1 MPSLRTRQLGLL
13 ILLMTLG
20 SVPYQAYAA
29 NSALMELIQILK
41 NKGSITEEEYQL
53 LQKAAAEDEKPAVA
67 TAQPDSGKPAATAAP
82 VAVVPV
88 KPASASW
95 TDTVVIKGDI
105 RTRYQNEQEK
115 PGPGRD
121 RGRLRYRLG
130 ITAQPTAGWE
140 VGAGLASGA
149 ADPRSSNQSFADSF
163 NKKPFNLDY
172 AYAQYKFN
180 DQLKVISGKF
190 RIAGYLYTAS
200 DLIWDT
206 DIDPEGVSASYT
218 YKSDF
223 GNSFANS
230 GLWVME
236 EKRTSDKD
244 PYLAFLQLGHS
255 YSTDSLFASLAG
267 TYYSFEDNIAA
278 GSFPTTGH
286 NTDFAFSGI
295 YDIAGEIGLQNLIR
309 EGTRFSLLG
318 ELVENSDTASND
330 DTGYLLGF
338 RGAYDLWSF
347 RYNYARLERN
357 SWPDFLPDSDRYEGR
372 TGIRGHEFLVE
383 YAIMKNVL
391 LAVNYYLSEQDTTGS
406 EQDLLQLDLNV
417 RF

>member
-1 MPSLRTRQLGLL
+1 MLSHRTWQLGLL
-13 ILLMTLG
+13 ILSITIG
-20 SVPYQAYAA
+20 SVPFQAYAT

-53 LQKAAAEDEKPAVA
+53 LQKAAAKDEKPAVA
-67 TAQPDSGKPAATAAP
+67 AAQPESSKPSAATP

-88 KPASASW
+88 KPASTSW
-95 TDTVVIKGDI
+95 TDTVVLKGDV
-105 RTRYQNEQEK
+105 RVRYQDEQEK
-115 PGPGRD
+115 PGLGRD
-121 RGRLRYRLG
+121 RGRVRYRLG

-149 ADPRSSNQSFADSF
+149 SDPRSTNQSFADSF
-163 NKKPFNLDY
+163 TKKPVNLDY
-172 AYAQYKFN
+172 GYAQYQFS
-180 DQLKVISGKF
+180 DQLKLIGGKF
-190 RIAGYLYTAS
+190 RMAGYLYTVS

-206 DIDPEGVSASYT
+206 DVNPEGVSANFT
-218 YKSDF
+218 YKSDL
-223 GNSFANS
+223 GTTFANA

-244 PYLAFLQLGHS
+244 PYLAFLQLGQS
-255 YSTDSLFASLAG
+255 YSADSLFASLAG
-267 TYYSFEDNIAA
+267 TYYSFEDNIAE
-278 GSFPTTGH
+278 GSFPTTGY
-286 NTDFAFSGI
+286 NTDFSFSGI
-295 YDIAGEIGLQNLIR
+295 YNVAGEIGLQNLIS
-309 EGTRFSLLG
+309 EGTRLSLVG
-318 ELVENSDTASND
+318 ELVENSDTTSNAD
-330 DTGYLLGF
+330 IGYLLGF
-338 RGAYDLWSF
+338 KGAYDLWSF

-357 SWPDFLPDSDRYEGR
+357 SWPDFLPDADRYEGR

-391 LAVNYYLSEQDTTGS
+391 LGVNYYLSEQDTTGF